1 MLHSVFILTQLSSAV
16 KYYMV
21 AISFLSFYNIVIF
34 RAHIYLDIISVVI
47 PCALHGHDINHI
59 LL

>member
-16 KYYMV
+16 KYYIV

-34 RAHIYLDIISVVI
+34 RAHIYLDISVVI

-59 LL
+59 L